1 MSAELSYSLNSDE
14 NSKVRSAVKRLTL
27 VNFRNYKYLR
37 LNLSSPFI
45 ILCGE
50 NGSGKTNVL
59 EAISFLSQGRGL
71 RNAKLSEIKTFD
83 FLAKQQS
90 SPVFINNS
98 GWAVSAHIENNG
110 EEFNIG
116 TAVESV
122 VKEFEYNEIKEVERR
137 VVQVNNQKLSSQ
149 NELGNYI
156 SVIWVTPQM
165 DRLFQGSSQLRRSF
179 LDRIVYA
186 FDVDHGRRVSS
197 YDNLY
202 RQWLQIL
209 KSGNINT
216 SWLNALEGQ
225 MAEIGVAIAAARREH
240 VQKLN
245 NFIEQNPDDIFP
257 DAFLSL
263 DGTIEKMLDEKPAI
277 YVEDFYKES
286 LAKQR
291 RYILFNDTNCGI
303 NKTDLCVIYKKK
315 NVPASLCSTGEQKS
329 LLLSII
335 LAHAKSLFYLR
346 GLSPILLLDEVAAH
360 LDNMKKDAFLTKI
373 KNLHL
378 QAWLTTTDLFEFSN
392 FREASQ
398 FFEVKNNTV
407 QEVLLSEYI

>member
-1 MSAELSYSLNSDE
+1 MIDD
-14 NSKVRSAVKRLTL
+14 SKVRSAVRRLTL

-37 LNLSSPFI
+37 LNLNMPFV
-45 ILCGE
+45 ILGGE

-59 EAISFLSQGRGL
+59 EAVSFLSQGRGL
-71 RNAKLSEIKTFD
+71 RNAKLSEVKTFD
-83 FLAKQQS
+83 FLANQQS

-98 GWAVSAHIENNG
+98 GWAVSAQVEKFG

-122 VKEFEYNEIKEVERR
+122 VKEFEYNETKEVERR
-137 VVQVNNQKLSSQ
+137 IVQVNNQKLSSQ
-149 NELGNYI
+149 NELGNYL

-165 DRLFQGSSQLRRSF
+165 DRLFQGGSQLRRSF

-186 FDVDHGRRVSS
+186 FDVEHARRIST

-216 SWLNALEGQ
+216 SWLNALEEQ
-225 MAEIGVAIAAARREH
+225 MSGIGVAIAAARREQ

-245 NFIEQNPDDIFP
+245 IFIEQNPDDIFP

-263 DGTIEKMLDEKPAI
+263 DGTIEKMLDDKPAI
-277 YVEDFYKES
+277 YVEDFYRES
-286 LAKQR
+286 LFNQR
-291 RYILFNDTNCGI
+291 RSILFNDASSNL
-303 NKTDLCVIYKKK
+303 NKTDLCVLYKKK
-315 NVPASLCSTGEQKS
+315 NVPAALCSTGEQKS

-335 LAHAKSLFYLR
+335 LAHAKSLLHSR
-346 GLSPILLLDEVAAH
+346 GVPPILLLDEVAAH
-360 LDNMKKDAFLTKI
+360 LDDTKKEAFLAKI
-373 KNLHL
+373 NCLQL
-378 QAWLTTTDLFEFSN
+378 QAWLTTTDLSEFAN
-392 FREASQ
+392 LKDVAQ
-398 FFEVKNNTV
+398 FFVVKNNTV
-407 QEVLLSEYI
+407 REVSLSF